1 MFTTLRDALK
11 VEDLRKKLLFT
22 FFMLFAIRSGA
33 SIPIPGVDASQILA
47 FFNQNTDGLLGMYD
61 AFSGGA
67 FKNMTIFAL
76 GIIPYINSSIIM
88 NLLTIAIPALEE
100 MQKEGQEGKK
110 KIAKITRYAT
120 VVFAVIQ
127 ASAITFGFRQYFT
140 AYGTGE
146 MWLAGILAVI
156 TMTAGTAFLMWCGEK
171 ITENGV
177 GNGISLIIVINI
189 LSGLDD
195 GIVGMWT
202 RLTNGEWLTVLIVVV
217 VVIVLIMFV
226 VLIQLGERR
235 VAVQYAKRIQ
245 GRKVYGGQSTHI
257 PMKVN
262 MAGVIP
268 VIFASSLTQFP
279 ATITSFFTNNPTG
292 WWGAVIDFL
301 NISKPSG
308 GIIYFLLIIGFA
320 YFYTA
325 ITFNPYEVANNMK
338 KNGGF
343 IPGIRPGKP
352 TVEYLST
359 ILTRLVLIG
368 AIMLG
373 LIAMAPII
381 MSSLINFQFGFG
393 GTSLIIVAGV
403 AIETVKQLQSQLV
416 MRHYKGF
423 LG

>member
-1 MFTTLRDALK
+1 MFTTLRDAFK
-11 VEDLRKKLLFT
+11 VEDLRRKLLFT
-22 FFMLFAIRSGA
+22 FFMLFAVRSGA
-33 SIPIPGVDASQILA
+33 AIPIPGIDSTAILA
-47 FFNQNTDGLLGMYD
+47 FFNANSDGLLGMYD

-67 FKNMTIFAL
+67 FSNMTLFAL
-76 GIIPYINSSIIM
+76 GIVPYINSSIIM

-100 MQKEGQEGKK
+100 MQKEGTEGRKR
-110 KIAKITRYAT
+110 IARITRFAT
-120 VVFAVIQ
+120 VGFAVIQ
-127 ASAITFGFRQYFT
+127 ATAICIGFRQYFVD
-140 AYGTGE
+140 YNF
-146 MWLAGILAVI
+146 LSVLSAVV
-156 TMTAGTAFLMWCGEK
+156 TMTAGTAFLMWCGER

-195 GIVGMWT
+195 GIVNMWT
-202 RLTNGEWLTVLIVVV
+202 RLVNGEYVTVAVVLAA
-217 VVIVLIMFV
+217 IVLMIVFV

-268 VIFASSLTQFP
+268 VIFASSLMQFP
-279 ATITSFFTNNPTG
+279 ATITSFFTSNPEG
-292 WWGAVIDFL
+292 WWGSVINFL
-301 NISKPSG
+301 NISTPAG
-308 GIIYFLLIIGFA
+308 AAIYFALIIGFA

-325 ITFNPYEVANNMK
+325 ITFNPYEVANNLK

-352 TVEYLST
+352 TVEYLSG

-368 AIMLG
+368 AVMLG
-373 LIAMAPII
+373 LIALAPIGL
-381 MSSLINFQFGFG
+381 SAALDVTFSFG

-403 AIETVKQLQSQLV
+403 AIETVKQIESQLV

-423 LG
+423 LN